1 MHVFMI
7 PESSLTLT
15 DKTLPYSRHVDLTS
29 ELLHLF
35 RHLKPLQN
43 WILLMLLTFLIVVM
57 ISAAPV
63 VCLFVSY
70 SFLFLFLFFF
80 LTVRLNYSQI
90 TKITQINSI
99 IN

>member
-15 DKTLPYSRHVDLTS
+15 DKTLPYSRHVELTS

-57 ISAAPV
+57 IAAAV
-63 VCLFVSY
+63 VCLFVC
-70 SFLFLFLFFF
+70 LFLTRFCFCFCFFF
-80 LTVRLNYSQI
+80 
-90 TKITQINSI
+90 
-99 IN
+99 

>member
-57 ISAAPV
+57 IAAPV
-63 VCLFVSY
+63 VCLFVC
-70 SFLFLFLFFF
+70 FLLVFVFVSVFF
-80 LTVRLNYSQI
+80 
-90 TKITQINSI
+90 
-99 IN
+99 